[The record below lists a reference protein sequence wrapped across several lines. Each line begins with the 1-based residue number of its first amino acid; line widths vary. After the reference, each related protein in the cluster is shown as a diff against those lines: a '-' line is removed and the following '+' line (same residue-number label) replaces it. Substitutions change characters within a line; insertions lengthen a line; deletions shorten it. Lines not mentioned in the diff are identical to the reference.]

1 MPVTHIR
8 HQSGIGINEIKD
20 FFILTPPYKIFPL
33 SDSSVTIDFGAVIDI
48 GISTIVAQLFD
59 NCNSHPFEGFI
70 EAVPAYAS
78 LTVFYDV
85 LQVREAH
92 PNVSI
97 AYSVAENYLVA
108 SLKNLASA
116 DTKKTALIEI
126 PVVYDGE
133 DLAFVAAHTKLS
145 AEEVIKIHTHST
157 YRVYMMGFLPGFAYL
172 GGMDERIATPRKSTP
187 RTKVPAG
194 SVGIAGKQTGI
205 YPLESPG
212 GWQLIG
218 RTSLPLFNMDSSNP
232 ALLKAGDLVRFVQV
246 GK

>member
-1 MPVTHIR
+1 VI
-8 HQSGIGINEIKD
+8 QVGINA
-20 FFILTPPYKIFPL
+20 LV
-33 SDSSVTIDFGAVIDI
+33 S
-48 GISTIVAQLFD
+48 QLFD
-59 NCNSHPFEGFI
+59 YCNKRPFKGFI

-85 LQVREAH
+85 IQVRNAYTYADT
-92 PNVSI
+92 
-97 AYSVAENYLVA
+97 AYSLVENYLA
-108 SLKNLASA
+108 IALQNLSSIEIKEP
-116 DTKKTALIEI
+116 TLIEV

-133 DLAFVAAHTKLS
+133 DLVFVAAHNQLS
-145 AEEVIKIHTHST
+145 IEEVIQIHTEAI

-218 RTSLPLFNMDSSNP
+218 RTLVSLFNIDSSNP
-232 ALLKAGDLVRFVQV
+232 TLLKAGDLVRFVRV
-246 GK
+246 FE